1 MREIIFRGKDARTG
15 EWALGFYTP
24 ISIGSGNM
32 ADAIITGT
40 ARKCFIPVLVDPN
53 TVGQYTGLTDA
64 NRNKIFEGDIVRIT
78 YEDEIGII
86 AWCKDDGSFAVLWG
100 DERTTFTDDIWGS
113 DVEVLGNVYDN
124 PDMIVPMLD
133 TNKMICSYLDGLSEK
148 KIDNA
153 QNLHLAK
160 WGEIINGY
168 GELEGS
174 ICSNCGREVKAKEKY
189 CPNCGKIMEVN

>member
-1 MREIIFRGKDARTG
+1 MREIIFRGKDASTG
-15 EWALGFYTP
+15 EWAFGFYTP
-24 ISIGSGNM
+24 VSIGSGNM

-53 TVGQYTGLTDA
+53 TVGQHTGLTDA

-78 YEDEIGII
+78 YEDEIGIV
-86 AWCKDDGSFAVLWG
+86 AWCEDDGSFAVFWS

-124 PDMIVPMLD
+124 PDIIVPLLG
-133 TNKMICSYLDGLSEK
+133 TNQIVCSYLGGFAGE

-153 QNLHLAK
+153 QNLRLEK

-168 GELEGS
+168 GELG
-174 ICSNCGREVKAKEKY
+174 GLD
-189 CPNCGKIMEVN
+189 MF

>member
-40 ARKCFIPVLVDPN
+40 AKKCFIPILVDPN

-64 NRNKIFEGDIVRIT
+64 NRNKIFEGDIVRIA

-100 DERTTFTDDIWGS
+100 NERTTFTDDIWGS

-124 PDMIVPMLD
+124 PDIIVPMFD
-133 TNKMICSYLDGLSEK
+133 TNKMICSDLDG
-148 KIDNA
+148 
-153 QNLHLAK
+153 
-160 WGEIINGY
+160 
-168 GELEGS
+168 
-174 ICSNCGREVKAKEKY
+174 CC
-189 CPNCGKIMEVN
+189 